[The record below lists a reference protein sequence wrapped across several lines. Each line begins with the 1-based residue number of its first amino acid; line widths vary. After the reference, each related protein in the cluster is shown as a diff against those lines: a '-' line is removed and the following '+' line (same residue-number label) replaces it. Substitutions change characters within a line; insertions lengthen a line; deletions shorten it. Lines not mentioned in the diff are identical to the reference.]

1 MLCTLTKRG
10 FHLTQFGFGL
20 IGLILTPI
28 NLSLSV
34 KNKKML
40 CLLYMKTKKRKEKE
54 ITKKIFVETHK
65 DRKKKKFANW
75 AHTRRDTML
84 AKGKTMVLPI

>member
-20 IGLILTPI
+20 IGLILTQI
-28 NLSLSV
+28 NLSHSV

-40 CLLYMKTKKRKEKE
+40 CLLYMKTKK
-54 ITKKIFVETHK
+54 KKKKLQKKFFVETHK
-65 DRKKKKFANW
+65 DKKKKKFANW
-75 AHTRRDTML
+75 AHTRHDTTL